1 MSDVS
6 KEYGGALFD
15 LACEEKL
22 DFELLNQLLVVRDIF
37 TKNPKYAKLLSTPDI
52 PKSERVQAVSEA
64 FDGKVHE
71 YISSFLKLLTERGHA
86 AHICECITEYEN
98 MYYEHQGLVVA
109 HVESAV
115 ELTDAQKNAILAK
128 LEKKLGSDVA
138 LKCTVNP
145 DLIGGL
151 RIMAKDELYEGTVRG
166 KLNQLKKNLADATL

>member
-1 MSDVS
+1 
-6 KEYGGALFD
+6 
-15 LACEEKL
+15 
-22 DFELLNQLLVVRDIF
+22 
-37 TKNPKYAKLLSTPDI
+37 
-52 PKSERVQAVSEA
+52 
-64 FDGKVHE
+64 
-71 YISSFLKLLTERGHA
+71 
-86 AHICECITEYEN
+86 

-109 HVESAV
+109 RVESAV